1 LAPISY
7 KKYPSWLLYYDTID
21 STNIC
26 ATQRINAGMAQNG
39 DVIWAGH
46 QQKGRGQR
54 GKAWEDEPGV
64 NIAMSLIIKVS
75 LPGSKFALLS
85 MVVAHIVE
93 QYLAR
98 LFPDW
103 QTAIKWPNDIFIN
116 DKKASGILIENIWKG
131 PVWQYSIIGIGI
143 NVHQTVFP
151 PELLHATSLALES
164 GMTFDLQE
172 IITHIRSGILNL
184 LPQLEQQEQEI
195 ISAYNQ
201 RLFRRNREVTFL
213 HIAEQ
218 RKFQAFVQEVDQEGK
233 LILLTSTG
241 IERYEFGSI
250 QWIL

>member
-1 LAPISY
+1 MASISY
-7 KKYPSWLLYYDTID
+7 KKYPSWLLFYDTID

-26 ATQRINAGMAQNG
+26 ATQRISAGMAQNG

-54 GKAWEDEPGV
+54 GKTWEDEPGV

-85 MVVAHIVE
+85 MMVAHIVA
-93 QYLAR
+93 QYFAC

-131 PVWQYSIIGIGI
+131 SVWQYSIIGIGI
-143 NVHQTVFP
+143 NVHQTLFP
-151 PELLHATSLALES
+151 PELPHATSLALES
-164 GMTFDLQE
+164 GKTFNLQE

-184 LPQLEQQEQEI
+184 LPQMEQQEQEI

-201 RLFRRNREVTFL
+201 HLFRRNREVTFL

-218 RKFQAFVQEVDQEGK
+218 RKFQAFVQEVDQDGK

-241 IERYEFGSI
+241 IKRYEFGSI